1 MANFLEIPLWFQED
15 KLKALSAALEPAG
28 SSVEK
33 ELNRALEDRY
43 ELLVPFERRAE
54 IAEKLAQE
62 EQHEAEERARRE
74 AEAYRM
80 SALRLTHGRSCEYH
94 KLTRAWDLLA
104 LAAFIR
110 EAVRKAQSSPSG
122 DFRSRLGE
130 VERLSEQDF
139 AELLM
144 ARFHNDPHV
153 NGVFQVDF
161 SSGRF
166 SFVIP
171 GEGWRSYALKD
182 ISTAIYKAERK
193 KGISHQERLR
203 RFLDALADKLY
214 FTSEVEWKGDGGDV

>member
-1 MANFLEIPLWFQED
+1 MANCLELTLWYPED
-15 KLKALSAALEPAG
+15 KFNALSTALEPTG

-33 ELNRALEDRY
+33 ELGRALTELY
-43 ELLVPFERRAE
+43 ERLVPSEQRTE

-74 AEAYRM
+74 AEAYRV
-80 SALRLTHGRSCEYH
+80 SALRLTTGRSCEYH
-94 KLTRAWDLLA
+94 KLTRAWDILT

-110 EAVRKAQSSPSG
+110 EAVRKAPSSPSG

-139 AELLM
+139 AELSM
-144 ARFHNDPHV
+144 ARLHNDPHV
-153 NGVFQVDF
+153 NSVLQVDF
-161 SSGRF
+161 SSRRF
-166 SFVIP
+166 SFVMP

-182 ISTAIYKAERK
+182 ISAAIYKAERK
-193 KGISHQERLR
+193 KGISHQERLH
-203 RFLDALADKLY
+203 RFLGALADKLY